1 MKILITSI
9 TYPGKIGVS
18 TYIQQLIQG
27 LKSQGHLVDVFSHN
41 PLIKNPTKQMTPK
54 TQVAVYRAAAAH
66 LSFEKYDII
75 HSQGI
80 IPTVAISQLRPKN
93 VPLIS
98 SLHGTLAF
106 NMLMNGA
113 LKKNTPAWREMLN
126 IESRAITSSDI
137 CIVASHWL
145 KNVFLTQ
152 YKIQKNQPFHIVP
165 YGINTKEFFQKME
178 IPPPITKPKN
188 KFILVCTARLIPLK
202 GHLFLL
208 DALAKLKQQRQDW
221 VFWIIGDGPL
231 RIQLTQ
237 KANRLGL
244 GGYVQF
250 LGNQENVPALLKEAD
265 LFVFPSLQDNMPYAV
280 MEAQLAG
287 IPVSVSD
294 AGGIPEMVK
303 NGDTGFVSPRKDSHT
318 LYLNIKKLMENKPLR
333 DSMSKNGWKWAFENW
348 SIEKMIQNTLAVYH
362 QALLK
367 GGNKQE

>member
-9 TYPGKIGVS
+9 KYPGKIGVS
-18 TYIQQLIQG
+18 TYIEQLIQG

-41 PLIKNPTKQMTPK
+41 PLIKNTTKQMTPK
-54 TQVAVYRAAAAH
+54 TQVAGYRAAAAH
-66 LSFEKYDII
+66 LPFEKYDII

-80 IPTVAISQLRPKN
+80 IPTVAISQIRPKK

-98 SLHGTLAF
+98 SLHGSLAF

-113 LKKNTPAWREMLN
+113 LRKNTPAWREMMN
-126 IESRAITSSDI
+126 IESKAIASSDI

-145 KNVFLTQ
+145 KNVFLTH
-152 YKIQKNQPFHIVP
+152 YYIQQNQRFHIVP
-165 YGINTKEFFQKME
+165 YGIETKEFSKRME
-178 IPPPITKPKN
+178 VPPPITKPIN

-202 GHLFLL
+202 GHPFLL

-221 VFWIIGDGPL
+221 VCWIIGDGPL
-231 RIQLTQ
+231 RLQLTQ
-237 KANRLGL
+237 KVNRLGL

-250 LGNQENVPALLKEAD
+250 LGNQENVPALLKGAD

-287 IPVSVSD
+287 IPVAVSD

-303 NGDTGFVSPRKDSHT
+303 NGETGLVNPKKDSHA
-318 LYLNIKKLMENKPLR
+318 LYLNIKNLMENKSLR
-333 DSMSKNGWKWAFENW
+333 VSMSINGRKWAIENW
-348 SIEKMIQNTLAVYH
+348 SIDKMIQNTIAVYH
-362 QALLK
+362 QAL
-367 GGNKQE
+367 KQI

>member
-9 TYPGKIGVS
+9 NYPGKIGVS
-18 TYIQQLIQG
+18 TYIEQLVQG

-41 PLIKNPTKQMTPK
+41 PLIRNTTKQITPK
-54 TQVAVYRAAAAH
+54 TQVAAYRAAAAH
-66 LSFEKYDII
+66 LPFQKYDII

-80 IPTVAISQLRPKN
+80 IPTLAVSQIKPKN

-98 SLHGTLAF
+98 SLHGSLAF
-106 NMLMNGA
+106 NMLINGA
-113 LKKNTPAWREMLN
+113 IRKNTPAWREMMN
-126 IESRAITSSDI
+126 IESNAITSSDI

-145 KNVFLTQ
+145 KSVFLTH
-152 YKIQKNQPFHIVP
+152 YKIQQNQRFQIVP
-165 YGINTKEFFQKME
+165 YGIRIKEFSQKME
-178 IPPPITKPKN
+178 VPPPISKPIN

-221 VFWIIGDGPL
+221 VCWIIGDGPL
-231 RIQLTQ
+231 RLQLTK

-287 IPVSVSD
+287 IPVAVSD

-303 NGDTGFVSPRKDSHT
+303 NGETGLVNPRKDSHT
-318 LYLNIKKLMENKPLR
+318 LYFNIKNLMENKSLR
-333 DSMSKNGWKWAFENW
+333 DSMSKNGRKWAIENW
-348 SIEKMIQNTLAVYH
+348 SIEKMIQNTIAVYH
-362 QALLK
+362 QAL
-367 GGNKQE
+367 